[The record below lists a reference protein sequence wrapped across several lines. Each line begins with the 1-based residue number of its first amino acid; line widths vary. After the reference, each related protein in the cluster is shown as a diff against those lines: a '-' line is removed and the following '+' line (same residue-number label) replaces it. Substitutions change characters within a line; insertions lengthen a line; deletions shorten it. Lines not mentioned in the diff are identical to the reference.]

1 MSRPKL
7 APVGVAVLLITAGC
21 AGFVGSK
28 ESPRTPYG
36 VPTDRTSEAVEPT
49 TGVVRAPQDVVTV
62 LRDQERQ
69 LDALD
74 SYTLQFNR
82 TVEISNESGYFNR
95 VVYRVNRSANRGW
108 SIRRSLRGQ
117 QTGLSTF
124 SVYRGL
130 GIFQSRQT
138 PPLGIDARFNSVSDP
153 EMAPRNAS
161 IALLGREA
169 TTLERV
175 EIRRNGTATV
185 DGESLRRYTAQG
197 SDAFPGQ
204 AGNVTSYH
212 LVVLVDDSGLVRV
225 IDERRSR
232 VSASGVEYT
241 TREALHLTDLEST
254 TVGVPLWVE
263 RIADTNGTPPEASA
277 GQSRGP
283 DRTVKTFN
291 MVSAVTEDVRSTPG
305 RTGSDGAGP
314 LARTRN
320 LTGGSATTREQAA
333 GTGAPLTNGGPD
345 RP

>member
-1 MSRPKL
+1 MSRAKL
-7 APVGVAVLLITAGC
+7 APLGVVVLLITTGC
-21 AGFVGSK
+21 AGFVGSGDG
-28 ESPRTPYG
+28 PRTPYG
-36 VPTDRTSEAVEPT
+36 VPAGETPDAAEPT
-49 TGVVRAPQDVVTV
+49 TGVVRAPPDVVAA
-62 LRDQERQ
+62 LRDQERR
-69 LDALD
+69 LEALD

-82 TVEISNESGYFNR
+82 TVEISNESGYFNK
-95 VVYRVNRSANRGW
+95 VVYRVNRSENRGW

-161 IALLGREA
+161 IALLEQEA

-185 DGESLRRYTAQG
+185 DGESFRRYTARG
-197 SDAFPGQ
+197 SDAFPERS
-204 AGNVTSYH
+204 GNVTSYR
-212 LVVLVDDSGLVRV
+212 LVVLVDDTGLVRV

-232 VSASGVEYT
+232 VSPSGVEYT
-241 TREALHLTDLEST
+241 TREALYLTDLEST

-263 RIADTNGTPPEASA
+263 RIADTNGTAPEVSA

-291 MVSAVTEDVRSTPG
+291 TVSADTEDVRSTPG
-305 RTGSDGAGP
+305 RTGSDGTRP
-314 LARTRN
+314 LTRSRHPAV
-320 LTGGSATTREQAA
+320 GAATTREPAP
-333 GTGAPLTNGGPD
+333 GTGALVRSGGPD